1 MSEKLFNQISFDYRV
16 SLKMNELNNVSCIK
30 DLLYLKLEELNN
42 KCCEKGYIKENSI
55 KILEY
60 SSGYLNPIIFCPFIE
75 YRLKCVASIFLPEV
89 DDIYLVKIVS
99 INKIGIMCKI
109 YYDNYNKTYSPIN
122 IIIAKHTQNNDISNL
137 KINDL
142 IYIKILALKFNKN
155 SENIHTI
162 GNIINDS
169 EIKDIKNISLIIN
182 ELNNIDLQFSIQN
195 LDLIK
200 YTNILKFILDKEVI
214 NRKEL
219 FIYNFIKTNNIK
231 LGSDYKE
238 LYNKYIENYNLNINK
253 TESCNDSNELETDIN
268 IYDNLESETIET
280 ELYEKTSNIDDYD
293 LDSENSNHDSYLNV
307 EESDEESSS
316 NESDNDENE
325 DDINLE
331 NSDDKDLGL
340 ESIETDLTENESEKK
355 K

>member
-1 MSEKLFNQISFDYRV
+1 MAEKLFNEIPFDYRV
-16 SLKMNELNNVSCIK
+16 SLKINELNNVSCIE
-30 DLLYLKLEELNN
+30 DLLYLKLQELNN

-75 YRLKCVASIFLPEV
+75 YRLKCVASIFLPKV

-109 YYDNYNKTYSPIN
+109 YYDNYSKTYSPIN
-122 IIIAKHTQNNDISNL
+122 IIIAKHTQNIDISKL
-137 KINDL
+137 KINDF

-155 SENIHTI
+155 SENIQTI
-162 GNIINDS
+162 GNIVNDI
-169 EIKDIKNISLIIN
+169 EIKNIKNISQIIN
-182 ELNNIDLQFSIQN
+182 KLNNIDLLFDIKF
-195 LDLIK
+195 LDLIENA
-200 YTNILKFILDKEVI
+200 NILKFILDKDTI
-214 NRKEL
+214 NIKEL
-219 FIYNFIKTNNIK
+219 FIYDFIKKNDIN
-231 LGSDYKE
+231 LDSDYKQ
-238 LYNKYIENYNLNINK
+238 LYNKYIETYNSDINN
-253 TESCNDSNELETDIN
+253 TESFNDNNELETDIN

-280 ELYEKTSNIDDYD
+280 ELYDKTSNIDDSD

-307 EESDEESSS
+307 EESDEDTSSD
-316 NESDNDENE
+316 ESDNDENE

-331 NSDDKDLGL
+331 NSEDKDLGL

>member
-1 MSEKLFNQISFDYRV
+1 MEKKMFNKIPFDYRI
-16 SLKMNELNNVSCIK
+16 SLKINELNNVSCIE

-60 SSGYLNPIIFCPFIE
+60 TSGYLNPIIFVPFIE

-89 DDIYLVKIVS
+89 DDIYLVKVVS

-109 YYDNYNKTYSPIN
+109 YYTNYNKTYSPIN
-122 IIIAKHTQNNDISNL
+122 IIIAKHTQSIDISDL

-142 IYIKILALKFNKN
+142 VYVKILALKFNKN

-162 GNIINDS
+162 GNIVNS
-169 EIKDIKNISLIIN
+169 TEIKNIRGISLIIN
-182 ELNNIDLQFSIQN
+182 ELIDINLEFDIVN
-195 LDLIK
+195 LDLLK
-200 YTNILKFILDKEVI
+200 YTNILKFILDKEIISV
-214 NRKEL
+214 KEL
-219 FIYNFIKTNNIK
+219 FIYDFIKTNNINK
-231 LGSDYKE
+231 NSDYKKM
-238 LYNKYIENYNLNINK
+238 YNKYIENYSLKDKIELNKEN
-253 TESCNDSNELETDIN
+253 SELETDVN
-268 IYDNLESETIET
+268 IYDNLESETVET
-280 ELYEKTSNIDDYD
+280 EMYEKGSNIDDYD
-293 LDSENSNHDSYLNV
+293 SDIGSLDESNSYLD
-307 EESDEESSS
+307 DEDSISSS
-316 NESDNDENE
+316 EDDNDDENE